1 MRRIIVWILTL
12 FVLCSAFPVSVFA
25 GGRVFVGIRGR
36 HHFFPR
42 VGVFSHHRRSR
53 SHFFFQFGHTWGRHP
68 RENFYPPVYLPPVV
82 APYSA
87 TPQGTPQA
95 SYSGTDQSSALYV
108 EGYRVLPSGWLRIH
122 VEPTDAE
129 VLVDGFPVSIDR
141 ASGTSSSL
149 GFPVGPHQLEVRK
162 SGFQAYQSEVEI
174 KQAREVLLRIW
185 LSE

>member
-25 GGRVFVGIRGR
+25 GGRVFVGISGR

-53 SHFFFQFGHTWGRHP
+53 SHFFFHLGHPWGRHA
-68 RENFYPPVYLPPVV
+68 RGNFYPPVYPPQIV
-82 APYSA
+82 APYTGA
-87 TPQGTPQA
+87 TQEFPRAPF
-95 SYSGTDQSSALYV
+95 SGTDRSGALYV

-162 SGFQAYQSEVEI
+162 SGFQAYQSEGEI